1 MKIFLNNKTTIQNLV
16 IQQNDEIT
24 MYQKELS
31 KYVKNRYT
39 KEIYLT
45 MRYDK

>member
-24 MYQKELS
+24 MYQKELN
-31 KYVKNRYT
+31 KYAKNKNT
-39 KEIYLT
+39 KETYLT